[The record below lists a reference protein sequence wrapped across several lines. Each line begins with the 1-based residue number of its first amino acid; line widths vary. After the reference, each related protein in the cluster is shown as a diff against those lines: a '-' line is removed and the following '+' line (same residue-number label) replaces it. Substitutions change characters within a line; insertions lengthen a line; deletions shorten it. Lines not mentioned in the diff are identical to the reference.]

1 MCNKLFVLIYLVFVP
16 AGCVWAQ
23 KKIIPMAYIKG
34 GYYTPLYSSDSQRVY
49 VQPFYIDAYPVT
61 NSDFLIFVEKYP
73 EWRKSKVKK
82 LFADTL
88 YLSYWSSDISVEKKY
103 LHSPVVYVSWYAAKA
118 YCACQGK
125 RLPTTA
131 EWELVAQASQT
142 QMDASKDTLF
152 TKWILSTLS
161 EKAKTQ
167 LHDVGMFK
175 NYYGVY
181 DMHGLVW
188 EWTYDF
194 NSALTT
200 GESRGN
206 ASLDNTFFC
215 GGGSYSSKDL
225 TNYVA
230 FLRYALRS
238 SLKANYTVQNLGFR
252 CVKNIK

>member
-1 MCNKLFVLIYLVFVP
+1 
-16 AGCVWAQ
+16 
-23 KKIIPMAYIKG
+23 
-34 GYYTPLYSSDSQRVY
+34 
-49 VQPFYIDAYPVT
+49 
-61 NSDFLIFVEKYP
+61 
-73 EWRKSKVKK
+73 
-82 LFADTL
+82 
-88 YLSYWSSDISVEKKY
+88 
-103 LHSPVVYVSWYAAKA
+103 
-118 YCACQGK
+118 
-125 RLPTTA
+125 
-131 EWELVAQASQT
+131 
-142 QMDASKDTLF
+142 
-152 TKWILSTLS
+152 
-161 EKAKTQ
+161 
-167 LHDVGMFK
+167 
-175 NYYGVY
+175 
-181 DMHGLVW
+181 MHGLVW